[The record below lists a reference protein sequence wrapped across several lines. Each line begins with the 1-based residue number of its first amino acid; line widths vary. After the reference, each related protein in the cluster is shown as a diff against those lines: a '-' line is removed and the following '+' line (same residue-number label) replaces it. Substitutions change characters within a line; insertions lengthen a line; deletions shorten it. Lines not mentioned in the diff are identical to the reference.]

1 MADYRPYMWKP
12 TEILDVTNV
21 SEENILL
28 HLDSGLL
35 RLDKGRSLRMTASA
49 MESHEITA
57 LAYSGKLKVE
67 PYRKKS
73 RWTRLNL

>member
-1 MADYRPYMWKP
+1 MADYRPYTWKP

-28 HLDSGLL
+28 RLDSGLL
-35 RLDKGRSLRMTASA
+35 RLDKGCSLRLTASA
-49 MESHEITA
+49 MESPEIAA
-57 LAYSGKLKVE
+57 LAYAGKLKVE